1 MAEGHRKRL
10 RERYLQ
16 GGISAVSEIE
26 IIELLL
32 YNAVPRK
39 DTREIAE
46 KLINKFGSIYNIIEA
61 PQEEVESVESIGRS
75 IAAFLHCLKDFIFFY
90 NLGNV
95 HPGRYFSMITD
106 IGDYIVQKYG
116 NVESEVF
123 IQLCMDSECHI
134 LSEALISVGS
144 QFEVSVS
151 ASAVVEHACRAQSNH
166 IILAHNHPSG
176 LAIPSQADIE
186 TTRQLCKG
194 LNDLGIYIMDHI
206 IFEKDDYVSLKAS
219 NMKKTAAVPAV
230 SFF

>member
-39 DTREIAE
+39 YTREIAE

-116 NVESEVF
+116 NVENQVGHGQGDAARKEIFGELLYNNGQTGKSARNEAGRVVDGGYGKGYEGGSCRYQQIFFYDCPAFLFHCCFYSFRLEILLHCPHLVF
-123 IQLCMDSECHI
+123 L
-134 LSEALISVGS
+134 
-144 QFEVSVS
+144 
-151 ASAVVEHACRAQSNH
+151 
-166 IILAHNHPSG
+166 
-176 LAIPSQADIE
+176 
-186 TTRQLCKG
+186 
-194 LNDLGIYIMDHI
+194 
-206 IFEKDDYVSLKAS
+206 
-219 NMKKTAAVPAV
+219 
-230 SFF
+230 